1 MTKIFFDLYKRPI
14 SSSKLTKQLLKS
26 IVVQSLSCV
35 WLFVTPETAACQA
48 PLSFTI
54 SQSLLK
60 LMSTESV
67 ISYLTIFILYCPFLL
82 PSIFRS
88 IRVFTSQFFTSG
100 GQSMGASVSASVFPI
115 NIELISFRTD
125 WFDFL
130 AVQGTLESLLQHHSL
145 KTSVLQ
151 HLAFFY
157 GPTLTSVHDYW
168 KNHSFESVLES
179 FLHLCLKWETDWK
192 FRLSFLVCHVMLRKV
207 LSDGLGLIAI
217 VFLDRYQMTL

>member
-1 MTKIFFDLYKRPI
+1 MPGSSVLHYLPEFAQTHVHWVSDLLSNHLYP
-14 SSSKLTKQLLKS
+14 LLPLSLALNLSQHQGLHESVLHIRWPKYGSFSFS
-26 IVVQSLSCV
+26 ISLSD
-35 WLFVTPETAACQA
+35 EY
-48 PLSFTI
+48 S
-54 SQSLLK
+54 
-60 LMSTESV
+60 
-67 ISYLTIFILYCPFLL
+67 
-82 PSIFRS
+82 
-88 IRVFTSQFFTSG
+88 
-100 GQSMGASVSASVFPI
+100 
-115 NIELISFRTD
+115 ELISFRTD